1 MAKKTRKKASKIKT
15 KRKTWHAIIAPVIF
29 GKKQIGEMYLSSLD
43 KALGRSLK
51 VNLRDLTGSIRD
63 QNAYIQF
70 KISKEESSSLY
81 TKPIGFQ
88 LTSAYVKRMVR
99 KNTSR
104 VDDYLN
110 LETKT
115 GEKVIVKTLVVT
127 RNKVQRSVRTEMRA
141 QLLKLLSE
149 EIGKVSFD
157 DFLANLVSN
166 KVLGSIKKKLAKVYP
181 IREVALRS
189 VSLIDKSKITKGDS
203 VVEKDESVVVENK
216 QEEISVDKDATEEKV
231 EESPVLAEESA

>member
-1 MAKKTRKKASKIKT
+1 MDHFSRIHSRYLNKPSGVNIYNMAKKTRKKASKIKT

-29 GKKQIGEMYLSSLD
+29 GKKQIGELYLSSLD

-99 KNTSR
+99 KRKSKI
-104 VDDYLN
+104 DISH
-110 LETKT
+110 
-115 GEKVIVKTLVVT
+115 VIKSKEGKDFTIKYIILT
-127 RNKVQRSVRTEMRA
+127 R
-141 QLLKLLSE
+141 
-149 EIGKVSFD
+149 GKVSKGI
-157 DFLANLVSN
+157 LTAIGKSARELVSSETGKKSSN
-166 KVLGSIKKKLAKVYP
+166 GLFDEIINYSLQKGMKKKLSKIYP
-181 IREVALRS
+181 IGVFEVRFLKR
-189 VSLIDKSKITKGDS
+189 K
-203 VVEKDESVVVENK
+203 
-216 QEEISVDKDATEEKV
+216 
-231 EESPVLAEESA
+231 